1 MTIPR
6 RYKDDIDFLIKFV
19 AEYPLEVRMSAPN
32 QTKLDLRFV
41 SISHPDE
48 IKSQRNGRKIRQHV
62 MKDIGYSRRK
72 KKSNQNIKA
81 ASDDLISSTSYQ
93 QLFEPQPN
101 STTQHGIISPSP
113 VQFLISNSDSI
124 LYSRTDTRAK
134 MMKEFRKSYLS

>member
-6 RYKDDIDFLIKFV
+6 RYKYYIGFLIRFV
-19 AEYPLEVRMSAPN
+19 AKYPLEVRMSTPD

-48 IKSQRNGRKIRQHV
+48 IKSRRNGRKIRQHV
-62 MKDIGYSRRK
+62 MKDIGLSRRK
-72 KKSNQNIKA
+72 KQSNQKVREV
-81 ASDDLISSTSYQ
+81 SDDVTSSASYQ
-93 QLFEPQPN
+93 QFFELQPH
-101 STTQHGIISPSP
+101 STSQHGIIPPP
-113 VQFLISNSDSI
+113 VQPLIPNSDSI